1 MDLITGLP
9 WHPLIIHGVVVL
21 MPLAALGVL
30 LVMFIPKIRHT
41 YSPLV
46 LGTLYVATIFAFLAT
61 QSGEALAERVGL
73 PNSHAIQGERLLN
86 VAVAFSILFTI
97 WFALEYL
104 DRIRKAVPSAI
115 KPVLNV
121 IIPITAIASIV
132 LTVLV
137 GHSGAEASWKNRIAQ
152 TQPAV
157 LEPTSPTPTSP
168 ASPTGTIN
176 LTAAEIA
183 THNSRSDCW
192 SIVRGNVY
200 NLTSYVQK
208 HPGGASV
215 IANICGKDG
224 SRAFTNFHNS
234 QSKPNNVLSG
244 FLLGAVDSTISSGV
258 AQKVTPPAT
267 PKPTNSTKPTKPTNS
282 TGPINLSTSEIQTHN
297 SRSDCWSIVRGN
309 VYNLT
314 SYVQKHPGG
323 ASVIANICGKD
334 GSGAFTNQH
343 NSQSKPNNVL
353 SGFFLGAVDSTIS
366 SGVAEKVIAPPA
378 GGSANESGEE
388 SDDD

>member
-1 MDLITGLP
+1 VDLITGLP

-21 MPLAALGVL
+21 VPLAAIGVV
-30 LVMFIPKIRHT
+30 LVMFIPKIRRT

-73 PNSHAIQGERLLN
+73 PNPHATQGERLLY
-86 VAVAFSILFTI
+86 VAVAFSALFTI
-97 WFALEYL
+97 WFALEYS
-104 DRIRKAVPSAI
+104 DRIQKAVPKAI
-115 KPVLNV
+115 KAVLKV
-121 IIPITAIASIV
+121 VIPITAIASIF

-137 GHSGAEASWKNRIAQ
+137 GHSGATASWKSRIAQ
-152 TQPAV
+152 TQGTV
-157 LEPTSPTPTSP
+157 LEPTNPTPTSP
-168 ASPTGTIN
+168 ASPTGTMK
-176 LTAAEIA
+176 L
-183 THNSRSDCW
+183 S
-192 SIVRGNVY
+192 
-200 NLTSYVQK
+200 
-208 HPGGASV
+208 ASE
-215 IANICGKDG
+215 
-224 SRAFTNFHNS
+224 
-234 QSKPNNVLSG
+234 
-244 FLLGAVDSTISSGV
+244 V
-258 AQKVTPPAT
+258 A
-267 PKPTNSTKPTKPTNS
+267 
-282 TGPINLSTSEIQTHN
+282 THN

-353 SGFFLGAVDSTIS
+353 SGFLLGAVDSTIS
-366 SGVAEKVIAPPA
+366 SGVAEKVIVPPD
-378 GGSANESGEE
+378 GGSANESDEE

>member
-30 LVMFIPKIRHT
+30 LVMFFPKIRNT

-73 PNSHAIQGERLLN
+73 PNSHATQGERLFN

-97 WFALEYL
+97 WFALEYS
-104 DRIRKAVPSAI
+104 DRIRKAAPSAI
-115 KPVLNV
+115 KPLLNV

-137 GHSGAEASWKNRIAQ
+137 GHSGATASWKNRIAQ
-152 TQPAV
+152 TQGTV
-157 LEPTSPTPTSP
+157 VEPTNPAPTNSTKPSTAAKPTTPAKPSTPTKP
-168 ASPTGTIN
+168 TTPTGSIN

-208 HPGGASV
+208 HPGGPSV

-224 SRAFTNFHNS
+224 TGAFTNQHNM
-234 QSKPNNVLSG
+234 QGKPNNVLSG
-244 FLLGAVDSTISSGV
+244 FLLGPLDGTISSGL
-258 AQKVTPPAT
+258 A
-267 PKPTNSTKPTKPTNS
+267 
-282 TGPINLSTSEIQTHN
+282 G
-297 SRSDCWSIVRGN
+297 
-309 VYNLT
+309 
-314 SYVQKHPGG
+314 
-323 ASVIANICGKD
+323 
-334 GSGAFTNQH
+334 
-343 NSQSKPNNVL
+343 
-353 SGFFLGAVDSTIS
+353 
-366 SGVAEKVIAPPA
+366 KVIAAPT
-378 GGSANESGEE
+378 GGSANGSGEE